1 MKKEDI
7 RLAICNSC
15 KYEVMQGA
23 VEQHSLQ
30 TFSPCHVPT
39 LKDTDRTR
47 TVKKDAATRHSNTL
61 EQYVLYDVEFV
72 EHLVHMGQ
80 NMSFPHFFST
90 YQWGLIENAVT
101 LLGLLE
107 ELTRKISSHTA
118 TASDV
123 IPSVEA
129 LKRLLNKSLSTDSRV
144 KTRKATLLE
153 AVKHW
158 FNCIYTEPLYFLATI
173 LDPKYKDRF
182 FDQATKQRVTE
193 MLLSQLNK
201 MTAPENSTEK
211 ERKESE
217 PPLKKDIHRERRRRN
232 IPA

>member
-1 MKKEDI
+1 M
-7 RLAICNSC
+7 
-15 KYEVMQGA
+15 
-23 VEQHSLQ
+23 LQ
-30 TFSPCHVPT
+30 Q
-39 LKDTDRTR
+39 DM
-47 TVKKDAATRHSNTL
+47 L

-72 EHLVHMGQ
+72 EHMGQ

-101 LLGLLE
+101 LLGLFE
-107 ELTRKISSHTA
+107 ELTREISSHTA

-129 LKRLLNKSLSTDSRV
+129 LKRSLNKSLSTDSRV

-158 FNCIYTEPLYFLATI
+158 FNSIYTEPLYFLATI

-182 FDQATKQRVTE
+182 FDQATKQRATE
-193 MLLSQLNK
+193 MLLSQLNN

-211 ERKESE
+211 ERNESE
-217 PPLKKDIHRERRRRN
+217 PPLKKTCTESDRGSTSLLDMYGEVLEENMTKEHQAHQTSPVGQQVNYFPLI
-232 IPA
+232 